1 MRANLTIIAAILVF
15 SVWSTPAEAERRCL
29 CGRPP
34 TENVYEGLLA
44 ADFTPVDASAQ
55 FQPSALRDAK
65 LAVISSSNFNEYARR
80 WAYWYDEDNI
90 DRYWAFQLFG
100 QTRDNTREY
109 EENTDPRRFGERL
122 VVLLEPYVDQVV
134 IAPDLQQAR
143 EQGYDVKI
151 GKFPFSANGKATIL
165 GQRNGFIKV
174 VSEKKY
180 DEVLGIHIIGP
191 HATELIA
198 EGGVAL
204 SHEATAE
211 SLMRTIHAHPTLY
224 EALGEAEHAAAEGA
238 AIHI

>member
-143 EQGYDVKI
+143 EQG
-151 GKFPFSANGKATIL
+151 ATYFL
-165 GQRNGFIKV
+165 VLDAWTGTNNRNNDRWKTWA
-174 VSEKKY
+174 
-180 DEVLGIHIIGP
+180 GIHILD
-191 HATELIA
+191 ASLQR
-198 EGGVAL
+198 VF
-204 SHEATAE
+204 EATAE
-211 SLMRTIHAHPTLY
+211 QEARRPILNIAGDQRASVNAYNAATEQVLETLRLR
-224 EALGEAEHAAAEGA
+224 LGPPPNRQAN
-238 AIHI
+238 